1 MGSTVPMSARNQSCG
16 VDNGGFNMQRLT
28 TTTFER
34 CAEDVECCRP
44 AEFLRTKNPPNDT
57 KTVNAVCRYHAFRIL
72 RECPDQMAELL
83 LDLVP

>member
-1 MGSTVPMSARNQSCG
+1 MPRLNS
-16 VDNGGFNMQRLT
+16 GGRDGCRAKITGIKMQRLIS
-28 TTTFER
+28 TTFER

-72 RECPDQMAELL
+72 RECPEQMAELL